1 MRRAWL
7 VAAALAVLVLGFG
20 AYLLLAPRSNIL
32 APPRASNGVE
42 YVLHVHVP
50 PACREGGCRALY
62 VLDGL
67 AWLPTFA
74 HLDNELSQ
82 QREIQPLILVGIA
95 YRDAPNTRDLRKHD
109 FTPSFDR
116 TPGATG
122 GADAFLQVLRDE
134 LIPYAESHLPIASD
148 ERGLAGHSYAGLF
161 TAYTLTQAPDLFD
174 HYLIMSPALYF
185 DHGKIYDLAI
195 APTEHTRSVFLAA
208 DTPRGGSRSA
218 IANEILRYED
228 LLLEQPR
235 LRVSHAL
242 IAGETHSG
250 MVPPAAR
257 RGLIAL
263 YGLEPER

>member
-1 MRRAWL
+1 M
-7 VAAALAVLVLGFG
+7 VHVLAVITAKPGM
-20 AYLLLAPRSNIL
+20 REQIL
-32 APPRASNGVE
+32 DAFRAN
-42 YVLHVHVP
+42 VP
-50 PACREGGCRALY
+50 AVRAEAGC
-62 VLDGL
+62 
-67 AWLPTFA
+67 
-74 HLDNELSQ
+74 
-82 QREIQPLILVGIA
+82 IA
-95 YRDAPNTRDLRKHD
+95 YEAVVDVRDPAPG
-109 FTPSFDR
+109 FAQF
-116 TPGATG
+116 
-122 GADAFLQVLRDE
+122 GADAFLQVLRVE
-134 LIPYAESHLPIASD
+134 LIPYAESHLPVAGD

-195 APTEHTRSVFLAA
+195 APTERTRSVFLAA

-218 IANEILRYED
+218 IANEILRYND
-228 LLLEQPR
+228 LLLEQPH